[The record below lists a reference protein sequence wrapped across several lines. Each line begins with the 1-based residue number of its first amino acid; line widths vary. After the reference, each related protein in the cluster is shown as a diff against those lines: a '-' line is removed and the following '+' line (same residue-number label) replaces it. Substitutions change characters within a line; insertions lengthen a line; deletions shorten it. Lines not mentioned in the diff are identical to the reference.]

1 LRGVDVERGPMY
13 NLEWSLVAT
22 LGPLLIGAM
31 LIYLVLRRS

>member
-1 LRGVDVERGPMY
+1 MY